1 MTISIDLHAGHFIN
15 GGASEYLN
23 ETTENRAILAEMIN
37 LLADYDCKVYDSTN
51 NDKPQ
56 RANLDNIVK
65 TVNKHDADISV
76 SLHLNSFNGLAS
88 GCECHNWDS
97 RTKELSDLITSNI
110 AKALGIKNRGYKE
123 SNFQVLR
130 ETNPLAILIEYCFVD
145 SKEDYQKWNAKKA
158 AKATVEALVEYY
170 NIPKIKNTVPE
181 IAETNSSYYPAF
193 TNTSIVDGLKDIGV
207 NSDMEYRKKIASANG
222 ITNYI
227 GRASQNEKLLSLA
240 KQGKLKKPI
249 ADTSSEYYP
258 AFTNTSIVDGLKS
271 IGVNS
276 SLNFRKKIAKA
287 NGIWSYTGRAG
298 ENIQLLDLAK
308 AGKLK
313 RV

>member
-15 GGASEYLN
+15 GGASKYLN

-65 TVNKHDADISV
+65 AVNKHGADISV
-76 SLHLNSFNGLAS
+76 SLHLNSFNGSAA

-97 RTKELSDLITSNI
+97 RTKKLSDLITYNI
-110 AKALGIKNRGYKE
+110 AKTLGIKNRGYKE

-170 NIPKIKNTVPE
+170 NIPKIKNTVPV
-181 IAETNSSYYPAF
+181 ADTNYSYYPAF